1 MKTLLLHYMP
11 SGAESNTVKVFD
23 LFLNAIKDQ
32 PLENIEEVNL
42 LEEPM
47 PIFDEA
53 SMQAYYKR
61 NYGCKALDAVELDLL
76 AQNDYL
82 IGQLKA
88 ADVVVM
94 AYPMH
99 NFGMPAI
106 VKAWLDAV
114 AFKGETFDP
123 GKKMMAGK
131 KILTI
136 FTSGGVYP
144 EDKFGLD
151 FPNWNGLILTAKA
164 SFTYMG
170 FDEVEF
176 VSASLR
182 DPATKDEKLAEA
194 QKKIEEIV
202 KKWY

>member
-1 MKTLLLHYMP
+1 MP

-194 QKKIEEIV
+194 QKRS
-202 KKWY
+202 KKSLKNGISF

>member
-88 ADVVVM
+88 AD
-94 AYPMH
+94 
-99 NFGMPAI
+99 
-106 VKAWLDAV
+106 
-114 AFKGETFDP
+114 TFSVL
-123 GKKMMAGK
+123 KN
-131 KILTI
+131 LSLC
-136 FTSGGVYP
+136 TSW
-144 EDKFGLD
+144 D
-151 FPNWNGLILTAKA
+151 
-164 SFTYMG
+164 
-170 FDEVEF
+170 
-176 VSASLR
+176 SL
-182 DPATKDEKLAEA
+182 
-194 QKKIEEIV
+194 
-202 KKWY
+202 